1 MADIT
6 TFYDPFTGY
15 IDTEAKKYMC
25 HGKNNIYLLDDEFK
39 QAKESSAWSE
49 VKLSFLYFNMNCE
62 IIEHV
67 GLTQNF
73 CLFY

>member
-39 QAKESSAWSE
+39 QAKESSA
-49 VKLSFLYFNMNCE
+49 
-62 IIEHV
+62 
-67 GLTQNF
+67 
-73 CLFY
+73 